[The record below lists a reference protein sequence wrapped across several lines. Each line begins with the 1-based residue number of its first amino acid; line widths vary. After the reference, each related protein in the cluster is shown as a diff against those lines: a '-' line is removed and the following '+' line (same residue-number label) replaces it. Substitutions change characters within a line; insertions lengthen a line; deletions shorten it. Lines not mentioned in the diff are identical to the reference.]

1 MTLKQRAEALSKI
14 IVEVPDH
21 EFKADEITALI
32 LCNLQIAARD
42 GLYGRNVPAENPHF
56 PDTED

>member
-1 MTLKQRAEALSKI
+1 MTLQERATALAKI

-21 EFKADEITALI
+21 PLKADEIQSLI
-32 LCNLQIAARD
+32 LANLQIAARD

-56 PDTED
+56 PEDD

>member
-1 MTLKQRAEALSKI
+1 MNLKERATALAQI
-14 IVEVPDH
+14 IVQVPDH
-21 EFKADEITALI
+21 PLKADEIQALI